1 MPTTLRRVGFFLAL
15 ALAIAYA
22 YAPLWSAGN
31 VGDDVPALVDAS
43 RLAWP
48 SDSRPAPSWFAG
60 VTGEREPPERPIEE
74 LSIALSGR
82 AWSSGGNWRG
92 NEARCLRSENL

>member
-31 VGDDVPALVDAS
+31 VGDDVPALVDATWG
-43 RLAWP
+43 L
-48 SDSRPAPSWFAG
+48 
-60 VTGEREPPERPIEE
+60 ERMIG
-74 LSIALSGR
+74 ALSGV
-82 AWSSGGNWRG
+82 ADVDPFPK
-92 NEARCLRSENL
+92 